1 MSQITKNI
9 LMIKPSSFG
18 FNNDTSGDNYFQKQ
32 INHLSQSE
40 IRLKAVEEFENM
52 CSILKKNGINIIVFE
67 NDENKKLT
75 DDVFPNNWISFHG
88 NKYVIHSMYA
98 KSRRREKNKSFIKAL
113 STYNFNYTI
122 LNDYTN
128 YELKD
133 IFLEGTGSVVLDRVN
148 KHAYCSISK
157 RSNVDLFKLFCDDIG
172 YKPISFKSYD
182 SRGDLIYHTNVMM
195 SIGDDFALVCFESIN
210 DKNEKI
216 LVKESLEKSGRK
228 IVEITLSQ
236 VDSFAGNLIQLGDK
250 KNKIIVISEL
260 AYSSLNDHQKN
271 ILSAESKIVNIP
283 IPTIQKCGG
292 GSVRCMIAE
301 LI

>member
-88 NKYVIHSMYA
+88 DKYIIHSMYA
-98 KSRRREKNKSFIKAL
+98 KSRRGEKNKSFIKTL
-113 STYNFNYTI
+113 SSHNFNYTL

-128 YELKD
+128 YEIED
-133 IFLEGTGSVVLDRVN
+133 VFLEGTGSVVLDRVN

-195 SIGDDFALVCFESIN
+195 SIGDDFALVCFESIKN
-210 DKNEKI
+210 INEKI

-228 IVEITLSQ
+228 IVEITLTQ
-236 VDSFAGNLIQLGDK
+236 IDSFAGNLIQLGDN

-260 AYSSLNDHQKN
+260 AYSSLYNHQRN

-301 LI
+301 II

>member
-98 KSRRREKNKSFIKAL
+98 KSRRGEKNKSFIKTL
-113 STYNFNYTI
+113 STHNFNYTL

-128 YELKD
+128 YELED

-157 RSNVDLFKLFCDDIG
+157 RSNIDLFKLFCDDIG

-182 SRGDLIYHTNVMM
+182 SREDLIYHTNVMM
-195 SIGDDFALVCFESIN
+195 SIGDDFALVCFESIK

-216 LVKESLEKSGRK
+216 LVKESLEKSERK

-236 VDSFAGNLIQLGDK
+236 VDCFAGNLIQLGDK

-260 AYSSLNDHQKN
+260 AYSSLDNHQKN
-271 ILSAESKIVNIP
+271 ILSAESKIVTIP

>member
-88 NKYVIHSMYA
+88 NKYIIHSMYA
-98 KSRRREKNKSFIKAL
+98 KSRRGEKNKSFIKTL
-113 STYNFNYTI
+113 SSHNFNYTL
-122 LNDYTN
+122 LNNYTN
-128 YELKD
+128 YEIED
-133 IFLEGTGSVVLDRVN
+133 VFLEGTGSVVLDRVN

-195 SIGDDFALVCFESIN
+195 SIGDDFALVCFESIK

-260 AYSSLNDHQKN
+260 AYSSLNNDQKN

>member
-40 IRLKAVEEFENM
+40 IRLKAVKEFENM

-88 NKYVIHSMYA
+88 DKYIIHSMYA
-98 KSRRREKNKSFIKAL
+98 KSRRGEKNKSFIKTL
-113 STYNFNYTI
+113 SSHNFNYTL

-128 YELKD
+128 YEIED
-133 IFLEGTGSVVLDRVN
+133 VFLEGTGSVVLDRVN
-148 KHAYCSISK
+148 KYAYCSISK

-195 SIGDDFALVCFESIN
+195 SIGDDFALVCFESIK

-236 VDSFAGNLIQLGDK
+236 VDCFAGNLIQLGDK

-260 AYSSLNDHQKN
+260 AYSSLNNDQKN

>member
-98 KSRRREKNKSFIKAL
+98 KSRRGEKNKSFINTL
-113 STYNFNYTI
+113 STHNFNYTL

-128 YELKD
+128 YELED

-148 KHAYCSISK
+148 KYAYCSISK
-157 RSNVDLFKLFCDDIG
+157 RSNDELFKLFCDDIG

-260 AYSSLNDHQKN
+260 AYSSLNNHQKN

>member
-32 INHLSQSE
+32 TNHLSQSE
-40 IRLKAVEEFENM
+40 IRLKAVKEFENM

-88 NKYVIHSMYA
+88 NKYIIHSMYA
-98 KSRRREKNKSFIKAL
+98 KSRRGEKNKSFIKTL
-113 STYNFNYTI
+113 STHNFNYTL

-128 YELKD
+128 YELED

-228 IVEITLSQ
+228 IVEISLSQ

-260 AYSSLNDHQKN
+260 AYSSLNNHQKN

>member
-32 INHLSQSE
+32 INNLSQSE

-98 KSRRREKNKSFIKAL
+98 KSRRGEKNKSFIKTL
-113 STYNFNYTI
+113 SNHNFNYTL

-128 YELKD
+128 YELED

-260 AYSSLNDHQKN
+260 AYSSLNNHQKN

>member
-75 DDVFPNNWISFHG
+75 DDVFPNNWISFHA

-98 KSRRREKNKSFIKAL
+98 KSRREEKNKSFIKNL
-113 STYNFNYTI
+113 STHNFNYTL

-128 YELKD
+128 YELED

-148 KHAYCSISK
+148 KYAYCSISK

-260 AYSSLNDHQKN
+260 AYSSLNNHQRN

-301 LI
+301 II

>member
-32 INHLSQSE
+32 INNLSQSE

-98 KSRRREKNKSFIKAL
+98 KSRRGEKNKSFINTL
-113 STYNFNYTI
+113 STHNFNYTL

-128 YELKD
+128 YELED

-157 RSNVDLFKLFCDDIG
+157 RSNDELFKLFCDDIG

-210 DKNEKI
+210 DKNEMI

-228 IVEITLSQ
+228 IVDITLKQ
-236 VDSFAGNLIQLGDK
+236 VDCFAGNLIQLGDK

-260 AYSSLNDHQKN
+260 AYSSLNNDQKN

>member
-1 MSQITKNI
+1 
-9 LMIKPSSFG
+9 MIKPSSFG

-88 NKYVIHSMYA
+88 DKYIIHSMYA
-98 KSRRREKNKSFIKAL
+98 KSRRGEKNKSFIKTL
-113 STYNFNYTI
+113 SSHNFNYTL

-128 YELKD
+128 YEIED
-133 IFLEGTGSVVLDRVN
+133 VFLEGTGSVVLDRVN

-228 IVEITLSQ
+228 IVEITLKQ
-236 VDSFAGNLIQLGDK
+236 VDCFAGNLIQLGDK
-250 KNKIIVISEL
+250 KNKIIVVSQL
-260 AYSSLNDHQKN
+260 AYSSLNNDQKN

>member
-88 NKYVIHSMYA
+88 DKYIIHSMYA
-98 KSRRREKNKSFIKAL
+98 KSRRGEKNKSFIKTL
-113 STYNFNYTI
+113 SSHNFNYTL

-128 YELKD
+128 YEIED
-133 IFLEGTGSVVLDRVN
+133 VFLEGTGSVVLDRVN

-236 VDSFAGNLIQLGDK
+236 VDCFAGNLIQLGDK

-260 AYSSLNDHQKN
+260 AYSSLNNDQKN

>member
-32 INHLSQSE
+32 INNLSQSE

-98 KSRRREKNKSFIKAL
+98 KSRRGEKNKSFINTL
-113 STYNFNYTI
+113 STHNFNYTL

-128 YELKD
+128 YELED

-182 SRGDLIYHTNVMM
+182 YRGDLIYHTNVMM

-228 IVEITLSQ
+228 ILEISLSQ

-260 AYSSLNDHQKN
+260 AYSSLNNHQKN

>member
-32 INHLSQSE
+32 INNLSQSE

-113 STYNFNYTI
+113 STHNFNYTL

-128 YELKD
+128 YELED

-157 RSNVDLFKLFCDDIG
+157 RSNDELFKLFCDDIG

-210 DKNEKI
+210 DKNKMI

>member
-1 MSQITKNI
+1 MSQITKNV

-18 FNNDTSGDNYFQKQ
+18 YNNDTSADNYFQKQ
-32 INHLSQSE
+32 INHLSKSE

-75 DDVFPNNWISFHG
+75 DDIFPNNWISFHG
-88 NKYVIHSMYA
+88 NKYIIHSMYA
-98 KSRRREKNKSFIKAL
+98 KSRRGEKNKSFIKTL
-113 STYNFNYTI
+113 STYSFNYTL

-128 YELKD
+128 YELED

-148 KHAYCSISK
+148 KYAYCSISK
-157 RSNVDLFKLFCDDIG
+157 RSNIDLFKLFCDDIG

-182 SRGDLIYHTNVMM
+182 SREDLIYHTNVMM
-195 SIGDDFALVCFESIN
+195 SIGDDFALVCFESIK

-216 LVKESLEKSGRK
+216 LVKESLEKSERK

-236 VDSFAGNLIQLGDK
+236 VDCFAGNLIQLGDK

-260 AYSSLNDHQKN
+260 AYSSLDNHQKN
-271 ILSAESKIVNIP
+271 ILSAESKIVTIP

>member
-32 INHLSQSE
+32 INNLSQSE

-98 KSRRREKNKSFIKAL
+98 KSRRGEKNKSFIKTL
-113 STYNFNYTI
+113 STHNFNYTL

-128 YELKD
+128 YELED

-157 RSNVDLFKLFCDDIG
+157 RSSVDLFKLFCDDIG

-195 SIGDDFALVCFESIN
+195 SIGDDFALVCYESIN

-260 AYSSLNDHQKN
+260 AYSSLNNHQKN

>member
-98 KSRRREKNKSFIKAL
+98 KSRRGEKNKSFIKTL
-113 STYNFNYTI
+113 SNHNFNYTL

-128 YELKD
+128 YELED

-157 RSNVDLFKLFCDDIG
+157 RSNIDLFKLFCDDIG

-195 SIGDDFALVCFESIN
+195 SIGDDFALVCFESIK

-216 LVKESLEKSGRK
+216 LIKESLEKSGRK

-236 VDSFAGNLIQLGDK
+236 VDCFAGNLIQLGDK
-250 KNKIIVISEL
+250 KNKIIVVSEL
-260 AYSSLNDHQKN
+260 AYSSLNNHQKK

>member
-88 NKYVIHSMYA
+88 DKYIIHSMYA
-98 KSRRREKNKSFIKAL
+98 KSRRGEKNKSFIKTL
-113 STYNFNYTI
+113 SNHNFNYTL

-128 YELKD
+128 YEIED
-133 IFLEGTGSVVLDRVN
+133 VFLEGTGSVVLDRVN

-260 AYSSLNDHQKN
+260 AYSSLNNHQKN

>member
-9 LMIKPSSFG
+9 LMIKPYSFG
-18 FNNDTSGDNYFQKQ
+18 FNNDTSVDNYFQKQ
-32 INHLSQSE
+32 INNLSQSE

-98 KSRRREKNKSFIKAL
+98 KSRRGEKNKSFIKTL
-113 STYNFNYTI
+113 STHNFNYTL

-128 YELKD
+128 YELED

-157 RSNVDLFKLFCDDIG
+157 RSNFDLFKLFCDDIG

-195 SIGDDFALVCFESIN
+195 SIGDDFALVCFESIK

-236 VDSFAGNLIQLGDK
+236 VDCFAGNLIQLGDK

-260 AYSSLNDHQKN
+260 AYSSLNNDQKN

>member
-32 INHLSQSE
+32 INNLSQSE

-98 KSRRREKNKSFIKAL
+98 KSRRGEKNKSFINTL
-113 STYNFNYTI
+113 STHNFNYTL

-128 YELKD
+128 YELED

-157 RSNVDLFKLFCDDIG
+157 RSNDELFKLFCDDIG

-210 DKNEKI
+210 DKNEMI

-228 IVEITLSQ
+228 IVDITLKQ
-236 VDSFAGNLIQLGDK
+236 VDCFAGNLIQLGDK

-260 AYSSLNDHQKN
+260 AYSSLNNDQKN
-271 ILSAESKIVNIP
+271 ILSAQSKIVNIP

>member
-32 INHLSQSE
+32 INNLSQSE
-40 IRLKAVEEFENM
+40 IRLKAVEEFEHM

-88 NKYVIHSMYA
+88 NKYVIHSMYT
-98 KSRRREKNKSFIKAL
+98 KSRRGEKNKSFINTL
-113 STYNFNYTI
+113 STHNFNYTL

-128 YELKD
+128 YELED

-210 DKNEKI
+210 DKNEMI

-260 AYSSLNDHQKN
+260 AYSSLNNDQKN
-271 ILSAESKIVNIP
+271 ILSAQSKIVNIP

>member
-88 NKYVIHSMYA
+88 NKYIIHSMYA
-98 KSRRREKNKSFIKAL
+98 KSRRGEKNKSFIKTL
-113 STYNFNYTI
+113 SSHNFNYTL

-128 YELKD
+128 YEIED
-133 IFLEGTGSVVLDRVN
+133 VFLEGTGSVVLDRVN

-228 IVEITLSQ
+228 IVEITLNQ

-250 KNKIIVISEL
+250 KNKIIVVSEL
-260 AYSSLNDHQKN
+260 AYSSLNNHQKN

>member
-1 MSQITKNI
+1 
-9 LMIKPSSFG
+9 MIKPSSFG

-40 IRLKAVEEFENM
+40 IRLKAVKEFENM

-88 NKYVIHSMYA
+88 NKYIIHSMYA
-98 KSRRREKNKSFIKAL
+98 KSRRGEKNKSFIKTL
-113 STYNFNYTI
+113 STHNFNYAL

-128 YELKD
+128 YELED

-148 KHAYCSISK
+148 KYAYCSISK
-157 RSNVDLFKLFCDDIG
+157 RSNFDLFKLFCDDIG

-195 SIGDDFALVCFESIN
+195 SIGEDFALVCFESIN

-228 IVEITLSQ
+228 IVEITLNQ

-260 AYSSLNDHQKN
+260 AYSSLNNHQKN

>member
-88 NKYVIHSMYA
+88 DKYIIHSMYA
-98 KSRRREKNKSFIKAL
+98 KSRRGEKNKSFIKTL
-113 STYNFNYTI
+113 SSHNFNYTL

-128 YELKD
+128 YEIED
-133 IFLEGTGSVVLDRVN
+133 VFLEGTGSVVLDRVN

-260 AYSSLNDHQKN
+260 AYSSLNNHQKN

>member
-18 FNNDTSGDNYFQKQ
+18 FNDDTSGDNYFQKQ

-40 IRLKAVEEFENM
+40 IRLKAVKEFENM

-88 NKYVIHSMYA
+88 NKYIIHSMYA
-98 KSRRREKNKSFIKAL
+98 KSRRGEKNKSFIKTL
-113 STYNFNYTI
+113 SNHNFNYTL

-128 YELKD
+128 YEIED
-133 IFLEGTGSVVLDRVN
+133 VFLEGTGSVVLDRVN
-148 KHAYCSISK
+148 KYAYCSISK

-210 DKNEKI
+210 NKNEKI

-236 VDSFAGNLIQLGDK
+236 VDCFAGNLIQLGDK

-260 AYSSLNDHQKN
+260 AYSSLNNHQKN

>member
-32 INHLSQSE
+32 INNLSQSE

-98 KSRRREKNKSFIKAL
+98 KSRRREKNKTFIKAL
-113 STYNFNYTI
+113 STHNFNYTL

-128 YELKD
+128 YELED

-157 RSNVDLFKLFCDDIG
+157 RSNDELFKLFCDDIG

-260 AYSSLNDHQKN
+260 AYSSLNNHQKN

>member
-98 KSRRREKNKSFIKAL
+98 KSRRGEKNKSFIKTL
-113 STYNFNYTI
+113 STHNFNYTL

-128 YELKD
+128 YELED

-182 SRGDLIYHTNVMM
+182 YRGDLIYHTNVMM
-195 SIGDDFALVCFESIN
+195 SIGEDFALVCFESIN

-260 AYSSLNDHQKN
+260 AYSSLNNHQKN

>member
-1 MSQITKNI
+1 
-9 LMIKPSSFG
+9 MIKPSSFG

-32 INHLSQSE
+32 INNLSQSE

-113 STYNFNYTI
+113 STHNFNYTL

-128 YELKD
+128 YELED

-157 RSNVDLFKLFCDDIG
+157 RSNDELFKLFCDDIG

-210 DKNEKI
+210 DKNEMI

-260 AYSSLNDHQKN
+260 AYSSLNNHQKN

>member
-1 MSQITKNI
+1 
-9 LMIKPSSFG
+9 
-18 FNNDTSGDNYFQKQ
+18 
-32 INHLSQSE
+32 
-40 IRLKAVEEFENM
+40 
-52 CSILKKNGINIIVFE
+52 
-67 NDENKKLT
+67 
-75 DDVFPNNWISFHG
+75 
-88 NKYVIHSMYA
+88 MYA
-98 KSRRREKNKSFIKAL
+98 KSRRGEKNKSFIKTL
-113 STYNFNYTI
+113 SNHNFNYTL

-128 YELKD
+128 YELED

-148 KHAYCSISK
+148 KYAYCSISK

-260 AYSSLNDHQKN
+260 AYSSLNNHQKN

>member
-88 NKYVIHSMYA
+88 NKYIIHSMYA
-98 KSRRREKNKSFIKAL
+98 KSRRGEKNKSFIKTL
-113 STYNFNYTI
+113 STHNFNYTL

-128 YELKD
+128 YELED

-148 KHAYCSISK
+148 KYAYCSISK

-182 SRGDLIYHTNVMM
+182 SRGDLIYHTNLMM

-228 IVEITLSQ
+228 IVEISLSQ

-260 AYSSLNDHQKN
+260 AYSSLNNDQKN

>member
-88 NKYVIHSMYA
+88 NKYIIHSMYA
-98 KSRRREKNKSFIKAL
+98 KSRRGEKNKSFIKTL
-113 STYNFNYTI
+113 STHNFNYTL

-128 YELKD
+128 YEIED
-133 IFLEGTGSVVLDRVN
+133 VFLEGTGSVVLDRVN

-182 SRGDLIYHTNVMM
+182 YRGDLIYHTNVMM
-195 SIGDDFALVCFESIN
+195 SIGEDFALVCFESIN

-260 AYSSLNDHQKN
+260 AYSSLNNDQKN
-271 ILSAESKIVNIP
+271 ILSADSKIVNIP

>member
-98 KSRRREKNKSFIKAL
+98 KSRRGEKNKSFIKTL
-113 STYNFNYTI
+113 STHNFNYTL

-128 YELKD
+128 YELED

-182 SRGDLIYHTNVMM
+182 YRGDLIYHTNVMM
-195 SIGDDFALVCFESIN
+195 SIGEDFALVCFESIN

-228 IVEITLSQ
+228 IVEITLNQ

-250 KNKIIVISEL
+250 KNKIIVVSEL
-260 AYSSLNDHQKN
+260 AYSSLNNHQKN

>member
-98 KSRRREKNKSFIKAL
+98 KSRRGEKNKSFINTL
-113 STYNFNYTI
+113 STHNFNYTL

-128 YELKD
+128 YELED

-148 KHAYCSISK
+148 KYAYCSISK
-157 RSNVDLFKLFCDDIG
+157 RSNDELFKLFCDDIG

-210 DKNEKI
+210 DKNEMI

-228 IVEITLSQ
+228 IIEITLSQ
-236 VDSFAGNLIQLGDK
+236 VDYFAGNLIQLGDK

>member
-32 INHLSQSE
+32 INNLSQSE

-98 KSRRREKNKSFIKAL
+98 KSRRGEKNKSFIKTL
-113 STYNFNYTI
+113 SNHNFNYTL

-128 YELKD
+128 YELED

-157 RSNVDLFKLFCDDIG
+157 RSNDELFKLFCDDIG

-210 DKNEKI
+210 DKNEMI

-228 IVEITLSQ
+228 IVDITLKQ
-236 VDSFAGNLIQLGDK
+236 VDCFAGNLIQLGDK

-260 AYSSLNDHQKN
+260 AYSSLNNDQKN
-271 ILSAESKIVNIP
+271 ILSAQSKIVNIP

>member
-32 INHLSQSE
+32 INNLSQSE

-113 STYNFNYTI
+113 STHNFNYTL

-128 YELKD
+128 YELED

-157 RSNVDLFKLFCDDIG
+157 RSNDELFKLFCDDIG

-210 DKNEKI
+210 DKNEMI

-228 IVEITLSQ
+228 IIEITLSQ